1 MTISIHAPHEG
12 SDNRGIRGT
21 PAAADFNP
29 RSPRGERPSSKPS
42 AVPAIPFQ
50 STLPTRGATIYTAIV
65 EAAEA
70 ISIHAPHEGSD
81 SFGIQRH
88 PRLRGISIHAPHEGS
103 DLSLWR
109 LLLLLASLFQSTLP
123 TRGATL
129 QQLQVQHRWWI
140 SIHAPHE
147 GSDEFSH
154 TVDRLDEISI
164 HAPHEGSDRGT
175 EGGKLMA
182 KWISIHAPHEGSDGA
197 ERFVWPIAK
206 QFQST
211 LPTRGATPR
220 QSGMQ
225 MAISNF
231 NPRSPRGERPVL
243 YCFLLCQSKFQ
254 STLPTRGATSLRQG
268 SCP

>member
-1 MTISIHAPHEG
+1 M
-12 SDNRGIRGT
+12 
-21 PAAADFNP
+21 
-29 RSPRGERPSSKPS
+29 
-42 AVPAIPFQ
+42 
-50 STLPTRGATIYTAIV
+50 
-65 EAAEA
+65 
-70 ISIHAPHEGSD
+70 
-81 SFGIQRH
+81 
-88 PRLRGISIHAPHEGS
+88 
-103 DLSLWR
+103 SLWR